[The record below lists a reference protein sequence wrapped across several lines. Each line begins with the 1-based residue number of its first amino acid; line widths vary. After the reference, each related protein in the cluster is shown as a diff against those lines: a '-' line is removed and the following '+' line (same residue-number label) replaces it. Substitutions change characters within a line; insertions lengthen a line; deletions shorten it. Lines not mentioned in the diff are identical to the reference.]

1 MRRVISGLL
10 AVATAC
16 LLAGPALAARP
27 VEESGSTPIEHRVRL
42 DRTLFDQVGPHVDVQ
57 ALCGDAG
64 ASQVIEKR
72 SASDAIVGVLSV
84 GFYTPAHARVICN
97 VPRGNR

>member
-10 AVATAC
+10 ALATAG

-27 VEESGSTPIEHRVRL
+27 VEESSSTPMEHRVRL
-42 DRTLFDQVGPHVDVQ
+42 DRSFFDQVGPHVDVQ

-64 ASQVIEKR
+64 ARQVIEKR
-72 SASDAIVGVLSV
+72 SAADALVGVLSI
-84 GFYTPAHARVICN
+84 GFYTPAHARVVCN
-97 VPRGNR
+97 EPRGNR